1 MSTGT
6 FLRLPEEK
14 RNRLLDAAWEEFT
27 MVPIDKASVNR
38 MIHRAGIPR
47 GSFYQYFTD
56 KNDLID
62 FLKQEMRD
70 QVIAI
75 LRSLMRESNGDLF
88 NAVMLAFDYFADA
101 RNRKSSPLLERWV
114 QLLRVNPGVNLE
126 NMFIHAPDTTLRN
139 AYLESVCC
147 DGFRSES
154 DEFALRVGCLAG
166 MCLGRALAETLYDE
180 KRREG
185 SRREL
190 SADLEIIR
198 RGSLRPWEK
207 EEVIQ

>member
-1 MSTGT
+1 MSTAT

-27 MVPIDKASVNR
+27 MVPIDKASVNQ
-38 MIHRAGIPR
+38 IINRAGIPR

-70 QVIAI
+70 QVVGI
-75 LRSLMRESNGDLF
+75 LHELTRKSDHDLF
-88 NAVMLAFDYFADA
+88 GAAMLAFDYFSDA
-101 RNRKSSPLLERWV
+101 QNRISSPLLERWV
-114 QLLRVNPGVNLE
+114 QLLRINPGVNLE
-126 NMFIHAPDTTLRN
+126 NIFIHTRDTMLRN
-139 AYLESVCC
+139 AYLESVRCAEFQN
-147 DGFRSES
+147 DS
-154 DEFALRVGCLAG
+154 DEFALQVGCLVG
-166 MCLGRALAETLYDE
+166 MSLGRALAETFYDE
-180 KRREG
+180 NRRER

-190 SADLEIIR
+190 SAHLEIIR
-198 RGSLRPWEK
+198 RGSLRPREK